1 MPGAGAGFPA
11 GAAGH
16 GAGVGV
22 EGLRGR
28 YPLVAAVALLGLCP
42 YVVLSTVLFPL
53 QQVLATD
60 LHASPT
66 GLQLAAGLS
75 NAAYAVGA
83 VSAAQ
88 AAQRFGQRRLFLGY
102 QAAFVVGS
110 LLAATATGVTP
121 WFVGRLLQG
130 AAAGGMLISALPPL
144 ITRFGV
150 RRLPLTVVIVD
161 VGLFGAITLGPMLGG
176 EVAVADSW
184 RWLML
189 GVAAVAMLGWL
200 VALVAYPEL
209 DPLDP
214 DLRLDRAALG
224 LAVVA
229 TVGTFFATSRLSGS
243 SLTDPVVLAPLG
255 LGLAAL
261 VALLVVERRK
271 PDALIPVSKLATQLP
286 VTGTLV
292 AMVGG
297 AVFVTLFELTQT
309 WLADVG
315 KEAPDTAGWLFW
327 PMPLGLAVA
336 AVAFG
341 LLFRTRLVPVLA
353 DAGLLALVGAAALLV
368 GLAPGRSAWV
378 VPLAALL
385 LGFGAGATVSPGLFM
400 TGLGMP
406 STVLGRA
413 FALVQL
419 LRSVVTFA
427 VGPVVVHLATSG
439 SSVDDGVRR
448 GILSMLVLAG
458 GCLLAAVAVP
468 ALSGARL
475 RTPDLE
481 RWLDGGQA
489 LPSPATAVHL
499 RPGVSDDDAKPL
511 VPRRR
516 R

>member
-1 MPGAGAGFPA
+1 VTTIGGS
-11 GAAGH
+11 
-16 GAGVGV
+16 
-22 EGLRGR
+22 LRGR
-28 YPLVAAVALLGLCP
+28 YPLVAAIALLGLCP
-42 YVVLSTVLFPL
+42 YVVLSTVLLPL
-53 QQVLATD
+53 QQVLAAQ

-66 GLQLAAGLS
+66 ALQLAAGMS

-88 AAQRFGQRRLFLGY
+88 AAQRLGQRRLFLGY

-110 LLAATATGVTP
+110 LLAAGAGGIVP
-121 WFVGRLLQG
+121 WLAGRVLQG

-176 EVAVADSW
+176 EVAVAGSW

-189 GVAAVAMLGWL
+189 GVAGVAAVGL
-200 VALVAYPEL
+200 VAALVGYPEL
-209 DPLDP
+209 DPLNP
-214 DLRLDRAALG
+214 DLRVDRAALG

-229 TVGTFFATSRLSGS
+229 TVGTFFATSWLSGS
-243 SLTDPVVLAPLG
+243 SLGDPVVWAPLAVG
-255 LGLAAL
+255 LVSVL
-261 VALLVVERRK
+261 VLLVVERRK
-271 PDALIPVSKLATQLP
+271 DDALIPVSRLATQLP
-286 VTGTLV
+286 VTGTMV

-309 WLADVG
+309 WLSQVG
-315 KEAPDTAGWLFW
+315 KEAPDAAGWLFW
-327 PMPLGLAVA
+327 PMPVGLAVA
-336 AVAFG
+336 AAAFG
-341 LLFRTRLVPVLA
+341 LLFRTRFVPVLA
-353 DAGLLALVGAAALLV
+353 DVGLLALAGAAALLV
-368 GLAPGRSAWV
+368 GLDSPRSGWL

-419 LRSVVTFA
+419 LRSIVTFA
-427 VGPVVVHLATSG
+427 VGPVVVHLALTG
-439 SSVDDGVRR
+439 ASVHDGIR
-448 GILSMLVLAG
+448 GGMIAMLVLAAA
-458 GCLLAAVAVP
+458 CLAAALLVP

-475 RTPDLE
+475 RRPDLE
-481 RWLDGGQA
+481 SWLDGGQA
-489 LPSPATAVHL
+489 LPSPVTAVHA
-499 RPGVSDDDAKPL
+499 RPGVTDDDARPL
-511 VPRRR
+511 LPRRR
-516 R
+516 GR

>member
-1 MPGAGAGFPA
+1 MIGGS
-11 GAAGH
+11 
-16 GAGVGV
+16 
-22 EGLRGR
+22 LRGR
-28 YPLVAAVALLGLCP
+28 YPLVAAIALLGLCP

-53 QQVLATD
+53 QRVLATQ

-66 GLQLAAGLS
+66 GLQLAAGMS

-88 AAQRFGQRRLFLGY
+88 AAQRVGQRRLFLGY

-110 LLAATATGVTP
+110 LLAAGAGGIVP
-121 WFVGRLLQG
+121 WFVGRVLQG
-130 AAAGGMLISALPPL
+130 AAAGAMLISALPPL

-150 RRLPLTVVIVD
+150 GRLPLTVVIVD
-161 VGLFGAITLGPMLGG
+161 VGLFGAITLGPVLGG
-176 EVAVADSW
+176 VVAVAGSW
-184 RWLML
+184 RLLML
-189 GVAAVAMLGWL
+189 AVAAVAAVGLGA
-200 VALVAYPEL
+200 ALVGYPQL

-214 DLRLDRAALG
+214 DLRVDRAALG

-229 TVGTFFATSRLSGS
+229 TVGTFFATSWLSGS
-243 SLTDPVVLAPLG
+243 SLGDPMVLAPLA
-255 LGLAAL
+255 LGL
-261 VALLVVERRK
+261 VAVVVLLVVERRK
-271 PDALIPVSKLATQLP
+271 DDALIPVSRLATQLP

-309 WLADVG
+309 WLAQVD
-315 KEAPDTAGWLFW
+315 KQAPDAAGWLFW
-327 PMPLGLAVA
+327 PMPVGLTAA

-341 LLFRTRLVPVLA
+341 LLFRTRFVPVLA
-353 DAGLLALVGAAALLV
+353 VTGLLALAGAAAMLV
-368 GLAPGRSAWV
+368 GLGSSRSGWL

-406 STVLGRA
+406 STALGRA

-419 LRSVVTFA
+419 LRSIVTFA
-427 VGPVVVHLATSG
+427 VGPVVVHLAITAA
-439 SSVDDGVRR
+439 SVDH
-448 GILSMLVLAG
+448 GIRTGMLAML
-458 GCLLAAVAVP
+458 LLASACLAAALLLP

-475 RTPDLE
+475 RVPDLE
-481 RWLDGGQA
+481 GWLDGGQA
-489 LPSPATAVHL
+489 LPSPATAVHA
-499 RPGVSDDDAKPL
+499 RPGVTDAAAQPL

-516 R
+516 RR